1 MSVIAYVTD
10 LLFSTKI
17 TSTGQALGVPVT
29 VARSVDALAKCLGSA
44 VEADATEPLV
54 IVDLNASGDPLEAIR
69 QMKSRTAP
77 PKVIA
82 YVSHVQADLAA
93 AARSAGADEV
103 MPRSA
108 FSMNL
113 PAILTGA
120 TASSSENEG

>member
-1 MSVIAYVTD
+1 MAVFAYVTD

-17 TSTGQALGVPVT
+17 TSTGQSLGAPVK
-29 VARSVDALAKCLGSA
+29 VARGADGLSIALDMAPAGDGGS
-44 VEADATEPLV
+44 TLV

-69 QMKSRTAP
+69 RMKARPAP
-77 PKVIA
+77 PRVIA

-93 AARSAGADEV
+93 AAREAGADEV

-113 PAILTGA
+113 PAILKGA
-120 TASSSENEG
+120 VE

>member
-1 MSVIAYVTD
+1 MPIYAYVTD

-29 VARSVDALAKCLGSA
+29 VARSVDALAAQMNAAG
-44 VEADATEPLV
+44 VGDAHLV

-69 QMKSRTAP
+69 RMKAQSAP
-77 PKVIA
+77 PRVIA

-93 AARSAGADEV
+93 AARTAGADDV

-108 FSMNL
+108 FSKNL

-120 TASSSENEG
+120 TASSSENQS

>member
-1 MSVIAYVTD
+1 MAIFAYVTD

-17 TSTGQALGVPVT
+17 TSTGQALVVPVT
-29 VARSVDALAKCLGSA
+29 VARSVDALAAKLCEVAEGDSK
-44 VEADATEPLV
+44 LV

-69 QMKSRTAP
+69 RMKSLPTP

-82 YVSHVQADLAA
+82 YVSHVHADLAA
-93 AARSAGADEV
+93 AARTAGADEV

-113 PAILTGA
+113 PAILKGA
-120 TASSSENEG
+120 TASSSERAS

>member
-1 MSVIAYVTD
+1 MAVFAYVTD

-17 TSTGQALGVPVT
+17 TSTGQALGAPVK
-29 VARSVDALAKCLGSA
+29 VARGADGLTTALDMAP
-44 VEADATEPLV
+44 ATDGRNTLV

-69 QMKSRTAP
+69 RMKARAAP
-77 PKVIA
+77 PRVIA

-93 AARSAGADEV
+93 AAREAGADEV

-120 TASSSENEG
+120 MDTNV

>member
-1 MSVIAYVTD
+1 MPIYAYVTD

-17 TSTGQALGVPVT
+17 TSTGQALGVPVG
-29 VARSVDALAKCLGSA
+29 VARSVDALAAKLGEVAEGDSS
-44 VEADATEPLV
+44 LV

-69 QMKSRTAP
+69 RMKSLPAP
-77 PKVIA
+77 PRVIA

-93 AARSAGADEV
+93 AARTAGADEV

-113 PAILTGA
+113 PAILKGA
-120 TASSSENEG
+120 TASSSESTS

>member
-1 MSVIAYVTD
+1 MAIFAYVTD

-17 TSTGQALGVPVT
+17 TSTGQALGVPVA
-29 VARSVDALAKCLGSA
+29 VARSVDALAAKLGEVAEGDSR
-44 VEADATEPLV
+44 LV

-69 QMKSRTAP
+69 RMKALPTP

-93 AARSAGADEV
+93 AAKTAGADEV

-113 PAILTGA
+113 PAILKGA
-120 TASSSENEG
+120 TASSSESTS

>member
-1 MSVIAYVTD
+1 MPIFAHVTD

-29 VARSVDALAKCLGSA
+29 VARRVDALATQLGA
-44 VEADATEPLV
+44 VAEGVSCLV

-69 QMKSRTAP
+69 RMKSLPRP

-113 PAILTGA
+113 KTILTGA
-120 TASSSENEG
+120 TASSSENQG